1 MKKDSFGRK
10 LKFER
15 VLEKLK
21 KKEYTYYSGVV
32 DMANTGLVLFMTNK
46 FSSNLGINKDVLY
59 ACNVLKRQTQCGW
72 EITIAPTKEDLLEFR
87 NNHKELFDN

>member
-21 KKEYTYYSGVV
+21 RNEYTYYSGVV
-32 DMANTGLVLFMTNK
+32 DMANTGLRLFMVKK
-46 FSSNLGINKDVLY
+46 FSSNLGINQDVLY
-59 ACNVLKRQTQCGW
+59 ACNVLKKETQCGW
-72 EITIAPTKEDLLEFR
+72 KITIAPTEEDLLEFR
-87 NNHKELFDN
+87 NNHKEFFEN